1 MLPMF
6 SSIVVFLLAQPPA
19 TASEPLAELP
29 AVVAQRA
36 AAEGLE
42 AQAMFG
48 DAGDAY
54 VKLAEMPGV
63 NRRSELDRA
72 HTNYDSAY
80 LATQNPSRLC
90 WALNVAERVVREG
103 EFNDEDQASYWRDTV
118 DDDLRRLQADART
131 TRRANCRFDKSGSA
145 RALVVATLTDDD
157 FAERPAS
164 TNRGESPVDQQSRPP
179 MPAAR
184 RWRAQ
189 TASGAA
195 LTGLGLGLVGAL
207 AAVLELQAQHASA
220 MRRMSAVVKAEG
232 RDTFTDGEW
241 QTFNALRH
249 DGLQLR
255 NAAIGVGVAGAL
267 SLSAGVAL
275 LATRKRMSRKFDLQ
289 PHAGPLGGGAVLR
302 VRF

>member
-1 MLPMF
+1 MF
-6 SSIVVFLLAQPPA
+6 SSIVLFLLVQPPA
-19 TASEPLAELP
+19 TGSEPPAELP

-90 WALNVAERVVREG
+90 WALKVAERVVREG
-103 EFNDEDQASYWRDTV
+103 EFRDEDQARYWRDTV
-118 DDDLRRLQADART
+118 DDDLRRLQADARST
-131 TRRANCRFDKSGSA
+131 QRANCRFDKSGSP

-157 FAERPAS
+157 FAEPPAS
-164 TNRGESPVDQQSRPP
+164 TTRGETPVDPQPRPRA
-179 MPAAR
+179 PAAR

-189 TASGAA
+189 TASGAV
-195 LTGLGLGLVGAL
+195 LTGLGLGFVGAL
-207 AAVLELQAQHASA
+207 AGVLELQAQYASA
-220 MRRMSAVVKAEG
+220 MRRMSAAVKAEG

-241 QTFNALRH
+241 QQFNALRH

-255 NAAIGVGVAGAL
+255 NAAIGVGVAGVL

>member
-1 MLPMF
+1 MF

-19 TASEPLAELP
+19 TGSEPPAEPP

-90 WALNVAERVVREG
+90 WALKIAERVVHEG
-103 EFNDEDQASYWRDTV
+103 EFNDEEQASYWRDTV

-131 TRRANCRFDKSGSA
+131 TRRANCRFDKSGSP

-157 FAERPAS
+157 FAEQSTTPAL
-164 TNRGESPVDQQSRPP
+164 GETVTVEPQPRSVT
-179 MPAAR
+179 PAAR

-189 TASGAA
+189 TASGAV
-195 LTGLGLGLVGAL
+195 LTGLGLGFVGAL
-207 AAVLELQAQHASA
+207 AGALEFQAQHASA
-220 MRRMSAVVKAEG
+220 MRRMSAAVKAEG

-241 QTFNALRH
+241 QAFNALRD
-249 DGLQLR
+249 DGLQIR
-255 NAAIGVGVAGAL
+255 NAAIGVGIAGVI

-275 LATRKRMSRKFDLQ
+275 LATRKKMSRKFDLQ
-289 PHAGPLGGGAVLR
+289 PHAGRLGGGAVLR

>member
-1 MLPMF
+1 ML
-6 SSIVVFLLAQPPA
+6 SSLFVFLLAQPPA
-19 TASEPLAELP
+19 NGSEPPAEP
-29 AVVAQRA
+29 AAVVAQRA

-90 WALNVAERVVREG
+90 WALKIAERVVREG
-103 EFNDEDQASYWRDTV
+103 EFNDAEQASYWRDTV
-118 DDDLRRLQADART
+118 DDDLRRLQMDART
-131 TRRANCRFDKSGSA
+131 TQRANCRFDKSGSP
-145 RALVVATLTDDD
+145 RALVVATLTDED
-157 FAERPAS
+157 FAEQPVT
-164 TNRGESPVDQQSRPP
+164 TNREKTVQVDPLPRPRTP
-179 MPAAR
+179 DTR

-189 TASGAA
+189 TASGGV
-195 LTGLGLGLVGAL
+195 LTGFGLGLVGAL
-207 AAVLELQAQHASA
+207 AGVLELQAQHASA
-220 MRRMSAVVKAEG
+220 MRRMSAAVKAEG

-241 QTFNALRH
+241 KQFNTLRD

-255 NAAIGVGVAGAL
+255 NAAIGVGVAGVI

-275 LATRKRMSRKFDLQ
+275 LATRKKVSRKFDLQ
-289 PHAGPLGGGAVLR
+289 PHGGPLGGGAVLR
-302 VRF
+302 IRF

>member
-1 MLPMF
+1 ML
-6 SSIVVFLLAQPPA
+6 SSLLVFLLAQPPA
-19 TASEPLAELP
+19 TGSEPPAEP
-29 AVVAQRA
+29 AAVVAQRA

-90 WALNVAERVVREG
+90 WALKIAERVVREG
-103 EFNDEDQASYWRDTV
+103 EFNDADQASYWRDTV
-118 DDDLRRLQADART
+118 DDDLRRLQADARST
-131 TRRANCRFDKSGSA
+131 QRANCRFGRSGA
-145 RALVVATLTDDD
+145 PRALVVATLTDDD
-157 FAERPAS
+157 FAEQ
-164 TNRGESPVDQQSRPP
+164 PVRAIHREIRQVDPQPRSLTPS
-179 MPAAR
+179 AR

-189 TASGAA
+189 TVSGAV
-195 LTGLGLGLVGAL
+195 LTGLGLGFVGAL
-207 AAVLELQAQHASA
+207 GGVLELQAQHASA
-220 MRRMSAVVKAEG
+220 MRRMSAAVKAES

-241 QTFNALRH
+241 KQFNALRD

-255 NAAIGVGVAGAL
+255 NAAIGVGVAGVI

-275 LATRKRMSRKFDLQ
+275 LATRKKANRKLDLQ
-289 PHAGPLGGGAVLR
+289 PHGGPLGGGAVLR
-302 VRF
+302 IRF

>member
-1 MLPMF
+1 MF

-90 WALNVAERVVREG
+90 WALKIAERVVREG
-103 EFNDEDQASYWRDTV
+103 EFNNEEQARYWRDTV
-118 DDDLRRLQADART
+118 DDDLQRLQADARST
-131 TRRANCRFDKSGSA
+131 QRTNCRFDRSGA
-145 RALVVATLTDDD
+145 PRALVVATLTDDD
-157 FAERPAS
+157 FAEQ
-164 TNRGESPVDQQSRPP
+164 PVSATHREIRQVDPQPRSLTLS
-179 MPAAR
+179 AR

-189 TASGAA
+189 TVSGAV
-195 LTGLGLGLVGAL
+195 LTGLGLGLVGVL
-207 AAVLELQAQHASA
+207 GGVLELQAQHASA
-220 MRRMSAVVKAEG
+220 MRRMSAAVKAEG
-232 RDTFTDGEW
+232 RGTFTDAEW
-241 QTFNALRH
+241 EQFNALRD

-255 NAAIGVGVAGAL
+255 NAAIGVGVAGVI

-275 LATRKRMSRKFDLQ
+275 LATRKKASRKFDLQ
-289 PHAGPLGGGAVLR
+289 PHGGPLGGGAVLR
-302 VRF
+302 IRF

>member
-1 MLPMF
+1 MLGPIFM
-6 SSIVVFLLAQPPA
+6 FLLAQPPA
-19 TASEPLAELP
+19 TEPPAEPP

-90 WALNVAERVVREG
+90 WALKIAERVVHEG
-103 EFNDEDQASYWRDTV
+103 EFNDEEQASYWRDTV

-131 TRRANCRFDKSGSA
+131 TRRANCRFDKSGSP

-157 FAERPAS
+157 FAEQSTTAALGETVAVEPQPRSATPA
-164 TNRGESPVDQQSRPP
+164 G
-179 MPAAR
+179 R

-189 TASGAA
+189 TASGAV
-195 LTGLGLGLVGAL
+195 LTGLGLGFVGAL
-207 AAVLELQAQHASA
+207 AGALELQAQHASA
-220 MRRMSAVVKAEG
+220 IRRMAAAVKAEG

-241 QTFNALRH
+241 QAFNALRD
-249 DGLQLR
+249 DGLQIR
-255 NAAIGVGVAGAL
+255 NAAIGVGIAGVI

-275 LATRKRMSRKFDLQ
+275 LATRKKMSRKFDLQ

-302 VRF
+302 IRF

>member
-1 MLPMF
+1 MLGPIFM
-6 SSIVVFLLAQPPA
+6 FLLAQPPA
-19 TASEPLAELP
+19 AEPPAEPP

-90 WALNVAERVVREG
+90 WALKIAERVVHEG
-103 EFNDEDQASYWRDTV
+103 EFNDEEQASYWRDTV

-131 TRRANCRFDKSGSA
+131 TRRANCRFDKSGSP
-145 RALVVATLTDDD
+145 RALVVASLTDDD
-157 FAERPAS
+157 FAERPAPTMPS
-164 TNRGESPVDQQSRPP
+164 ETVQADPRQRAGA
-179 MPAAR
+179 PAAR

-189 TASGAA
+189 TASGAV
-195 LTGLGLGLVGAL
+195 LTGLGMGFIGAL
-207 AAVLELQAQHASA
+207 AGVLELQAQHASA

-255 NAAIGVGVAGAL
+255 NAAIGVGVAGVL

-275 LATRKRMSRKFDLQ
+275 LATRKRMSRKLDLQ

>member
-1 MLPMF
+1 MF
-6 SSIVVFLLAQPPA
+6 SSIILFLLVQPPA
-19 TASEPLAELP
+19 TGSEPPAELP

-90 WALNVAERVVREG
+90 WALKVAERVVREG

-118 DDDLRRLQADART
+118 DDDLRRLQADARST
-131 TRRANCRFDKSGSA
+131 QRANCRFDKSGSP

-157 FAERPAS
+157 FAEPPAS
-164 TNRGESPVDQQSRPP
+164 TTRGETPVDPQPRPRA
-179 MPAAR
+179 PAAR

-189 TASGAA
+189 TASGAV
-195 LTGLGLGLVGAL
+195 LTGLGLGFVGAL
-207 AAVLELQAQHASA
+207 AGVLELQAQYASA
-220 MRRMSAVVKAEG
+220 MRRMSAAVKAEG

-241 QTFNALRH
+241 QQFNALRH

-255 NAAIGVGVAGAL
+255 NAAIGVGVAGVL

>member
-1 MLPMF
+1 MLGLTL
-6 SSIVVFLLAQPPA
+6 IFLLAQPPA
-19 TASEPLAELP
+19 AESP

-90 WALNVAERVVREG
+90 WALKIAERVVREG

-131 TRRANCRFDKSGSA
+131 TQRANCRFEKSGSP

-157 FAERPAS
+157 FAEPAN
-164 TNRGESPVDQQSRPP
+164 TTRGETPVDQQSRPP
-179 MPAAR
+179 MPTAR

-220 MRRMSAVVKAEG
+220 MRRMSAVVKADG

-255 NAAIGVGVAGAL
+255 NAAISVGVVGVL

-275 LATRKRMSRKFDLQ
+275 LVTRKRMSRKFDLQ

>member
-1 MLPMF
+1 MF
-6 SSIVVFLLAQPPA
+6 SSILVFLLAPPPA
-19 TASEPLAELP
+19 TASEPPTEP
-29 AVVAQRA
+29 PTVVAQRA

-42 AQAMFG
+42 SQGMFG

-90 WALNVAERVVREG
+90 WALKIAERVVREG

-131 TRRANCRFDKSGSA
+131 TQRANCRFDKSGSP

-164 TNRGESPVDQQSRPP
+164 PTRGETPQVDPQPRQRTPET
-179 MPAAR
+179 R
-184 RWRAQ
+184 RWQTQ
-189 TASGAA
+189 TASGAV
-195 LTGLGLGLVGAL
+195 LTGLGLGFVGAF
-207 AAVLELQAQHASA
+207 AGVLELQAQHASA
-220 MRRMSAVVKAEG
+220 MRRMSAVVKAER

-255 NAAIGVGVAGAL
+255 NAAIGVGVAGVI

>member
-1 MLPMF
+1 MF
-6 SSIVVFLLAQPPA
+6 SSIVLFLLVQPPA
-19 TASEPLAELP
+19 TGSEPPAELP

-90 WALNVAERVVREG
+90 WALKVAERVVREG
-103 EFNDEDQASYWRDTV
+103 EFRDEDQASYWRDTV
-118 DDDLRRLQADART
+118 DDDLRRLQADARST
-131 TRRANCRFDKSGSA
+131 QRANCRFDKSGSP

-157 FAERPAS
+157 FAEQPAS
-164 TNRGESPVDQQSRPP
+164 TTRGETPVDPQPRPRT
-179 MPAAR
+179 PAAG

-189 TASGAA
+189 TASGAV
-195 LTGLGLGLVGAL
+195 LTGLGLGFVGAL
-207 AAVLELQAQHASA
+207 AGVLELQAQHASA
-220 MRRMSAVVKAEG
+220 MRRMSAAVKAEG

-241 QTFNALRH
+241 QQFNALRH

-255 NAAIGVGVAGAL
+255 NAAIGVGVAGVL